1 MDIMDIVNNKVLEKA
16 VSNWSKTSGL
26 CADILDLHGKNLL
39 AAQNRDSVSSYENIK
54 KDIKVNGVK
63 IGEIAN
69 IGILKNVV
77 NKETVNQLASEL
89 QVEPSK
95 IVDALSNVNLLSE
108 EEVSNRCELL
118 GANIAKMVE
127 IGENQK
133 INDQLIHSFDNEIS
147 KAGKLIEELNEKSL
161 SLDKIESSQKML
173 SLNASIESARAG
185 DAGRGFA
192 IVASEIGKLTQN
204 SGEINK
210 SIKMTLKELT
220 SVVENISKHKK

>member
-16 VSNWSKTSGL
+16 VTNWSKTSGL
-26 CADILDLHGKNLL
+26 DADILDLHGKVLFS
-39 AAQNRDSVSSYENIK
+39 AKENDKVYIFEGLK
-54 KDIKVNGVK
+54 KDIKVNGTK

-69 IGILKNVV
+69 IRLLSNVV
-77 NKETVNQLASEL
+77 NMDLVNKLAEEL
-89 QVEPSK
+89 QVDSSK
-95 IVDALSNVNLLSE
+95 VLNSLSNVRVITDE
-108 EEVSNRCELL
+108 QVSMRAELL

-127 IGENQK
+127 IEENQK
-133 INDQLIHSFDNEIS
+133 LNDQLIHNFDGKIE

-220 SVVENISKHKK
+220 SVVDNISKHKK